1 MAKEQIY
8 SKLVK
13 WVDWMDR
20 KKKISVVLVG
30 LSIFF
35 TIAVL
40 LDLSIAVYRLSPK
53 EVMLSIF
60 GRGTPYGNYVVQ
72 NLNAPRVAM
81 GCLVGAALG
90 VSGAVM
96 QGLFRNPMASPYTL
110 GLSSGASFG
119 AALAIV
125 LALPLIPLN
134 YAMILFAFIFGLMT
148 MLTVYSIS
156 RVGGRVP
163 TETLL
168 LSGIAIGALFAALVS
183 LLTYLAE
190 DQIEGIVFWSMG
202 NLDQSMWNNVFIVAP
217 IVLIG
222 ILISSLYSRD
232 LNAIMIGDSHAMD
245 LGVNVGRS
253 RLILLIAVSMATSA
267 SVAFVGTIGFVGLVI
282 PHIIRILIGPD
293 NRALI
298 PMSAMGGAAYLVFCD
313 YISKTIL
320 SVGSLPVG
328 IITSL
333 IGAPYF
339 IYLLRRRRSE
349 VGW

>member
-1 MAKEQIY
+1 MAMGRTY
-8 SKLVK
+8 SP
-13 WVDWMDR
+13 WMDDWHMYRRR
-20 KKKISVVLVG
+20 KILIVSVAIIL
-30 LSIFF
+30 LFI
-35 TIAVL
+35 IAVS
-40 LDLSIAVYRLSPK
+40 LDLSIAVYRLSFG
-53 EVMLSIF
+53 EVLLSIF
-60 GRGTPYGNYVVQ
+60 GKGTPYGNFVVRD
-72 NLNAPRVAM
+72 LNAPRVIM
-81 GCLVGAALG
+81 GCFVGAALG
-90 VSGAVM
+90 VSGTVM

-125 LALPLIPLN
+125 VALPFIALN
-134 YAMILFAFIFGLMT
+134 YSMVIFAFVFGLLT
-148 MLTVYSIS
+148 MMLVYSIS
-156 RVGGRVP
+156 KVGGRVP

-168 LSGIAIGALFAALVS
+168 LSGIAVGALFSALVS

-190 DQIEGIVFWSMG
+190 DQMEGIVFWSMG
-202 NLDQSMWNNVFIVAP
+202 NLDMSTWNNVMIVVP
-217 IVLIG
+217 MVIMG
-222 ILISSLYSRD
+222 ILISVFHSRD

-253 RLILLIAVSMATSA
+253 RLILLVAISIATSA
-267 SVAFVGTIGFVGLVI
+267 SVAFVGTIGFVGLVV
-282 PHIIRILIGPD
+282 PHIIRILVGPD
-293 NRALI
+293 NRILI
-298 PMSAMGGAAYLVFCD
+298 PMSALGGAGYLIFCD
-313 YISKTIL
+313 YISKIVL